1 MWHLYALGI
10 RGFEMTNLS
19 RMIRQVIADRHAH
32 ADSFGCQGAKGVL
45 RQIVDY
51 MVLLARVKADPVA
64 FLRKLACPD
73 CESWAKQPELPT
85 RERVTVYFGGRS
97 KAPSKGGTA
106 ALLQWVWNIA
116 KREALE
122 RVSPRPE

>member
-1 MWHLYALGI
+1 
-10 RGFEMTNLS
+10 MTNLS
-19 RMIRQVIADRHAH
+19 RMIRQVIADRHEH
-32 ADSFGCQGAKGVL
+32 ADAFGCQGANGVL

-64 FLRKLACPD
+64 FLRAFECPNHTPD
-73 CESWAKQPELPT
+73 GASSEGTSWTTHPELPT
-85 RERVTVYFGGRS
+85 PERVTVYFGGRS
-97 KAPSKGGTA
+97 RAPSEGGTA

-116 KREALE
+116 KCEALK